1 MKKITKMSA
10 EKQVEREKIYTRA
23 ILKWGMKAQMEMA
36 QEEATE
42 LALAIRRHTR
52 KNNDATYTNLIEE
65 IADVEIMIEQIVF
78 MHKDN
83 LIRLDIDRQ
92 KEFKIN
98 RLKNRLDILDYEI
111 WYSDNE
117 EFINMEL
124 AESGADRE
132 LDFNPE
138 NEFEKRYEK
147 YLEKN

>member
-1 MKKITKMSA
+1 
-10 EKQVEREKIYTRA
+10 
-23 ILKWGMKAQMEMA
+23 
-36 QEEATE
+36 
-42 LALAIRRHTR
+42 
-52 KNNDATYTNLIEE
+52 
-65 IADVEIMIEQIVF
+65 MIEQIVF

-147 YLEKN
+147 YLERMPCYDMNETIDAAIIQVELSH